1 MCGTL
6 QDEGRL
12 VGIVGDG
19 VNDAP
24 ARPRGCP
31 HRHRHRYRRG
41 HRVVG
46 PHPHLGRAATA
57 GDRHRPVEG
66 HGTDIR
72 NNLVGVFGDKTLAPA
87 SPAGV
92 LYPFLGIRL
101 SPMISAVAMALSSL
115 TVVVNANRM
124 RCFTQPTLEGDHGR
138 DGEQAAERAHTAVP
152 SG

>member
-1 MCGTL
+1 MCGPL

-31 HRHRHRYRRG
+31 HRHGDRYRRG

-46 PHPHLGRAATA
+46 PHPHLERAATA
-57 GDRHRPVEG
+57 RGRHRPVEG
-66 HGTDIR
+66 RGTDIR
-72 NNLVGVFGDKTLAPA
+72 NDLVGAFGYNTPGIPIA
-87 SPAGV
+87 AGV
-92 LYPFLGIRL
+92 LYPFLGILL
-101 SPMISAVAMALSSL
+101 SPMIAAVAMALSSL

-124 RCFTQPTLEGDHGR
+124 RCFTAPALEGDHGR
-138 DGEQAAERAHTAVP
+138 DGEQAAERAPTAVAC
-152 SG
+152 G